1 MKYTKKKPKPCLIA
15 LVVIIICLCGCQG
28 TEQGTVAPIIKDAA
42 TAVTNTPLPADN
54 TAAILETVR
63 VVNAATSPLNPYSP
77 FIEVGLAIATILT
90 SFIAKKKSD
99 EAAAS
104 DLKYKSMKQG
114 TESFKVNNPTVAPA
128 LYAAI
133 GDARAVLGVK

>member
-1 MKYTKKKPKPCLIA
+1 MKYTKKKLKPCLIA
-15 LVVIIICLCGCQG
+15 LVVIILCLCGCQG

-63 VVNAATSPLNPYSP
+63 VVNAATAPLNPYSP

-90 SFIAKKKSD
+90 GFIAKKKAD

-114 TESFKVNNPTVAPA
+114 TESFKVNNPTAAPT

-133 GDARAVLGVK
+133 GDARAALGVK

>member
-15 LVVIIICLCGCQG
+15 LAVIILCLCGCQG

-42 TAVTNTPLPADN
+42 TAVTNAPLPANN
-54 TAAILETVR
+54 TGAAIETIR
-63 VVNAATSPLNPYSP
+63 VVNATTAPLNPYAP
-77 FIEVGLAIATILT
+77 YIEAALGIWALLSTAL
-90 SFIAKKKSD
+90 AKKKSD
-99 EAAAS
+99 EAAAN

-114 TESFKVNNPTVAPA
+114 TESFKVNNPTAAPT

-133 GDARAVLGVK
+133 GDARVALGVK